1 METKH
6 VYVKTRAEFGK
17 QCIFDMYGPKME
29 AEILPKAS
37 DMNNYIMRSHCHA
50 NVQYSKQ
57 LAMHEV
63 QTVSKTT
70 KNSGMFHFE
79 GGWPR
84 DINPRDEEST
94 TRFRRRVEKDDN
106 WAPKL
111 QDLFQVM
118 EHTVLQNGTV
128 NIHENYFDDIIPTSS
143 VQSFGFRTVN
153 VYTDPDTPKRP
164 VTNISWS
171 PDCASKIVV
180 SYSFLDFGRLP
191 DYSKKLYIWQ
201 VDNPNKPYM
210 GLEPR
215 TPCVC
220 CEFNPRDPSV
230 LVSGLMTGQV
240 CNWDIRT
247 GNRPVQSSHLQFSHR
262 ESANAV
268 KWVPTK
274 SNSEFFSS
282 STDGCA
288 MWWDTRWLREPT
300 EILMFDL
307 EYPNDPDMD
316 RSIGVSCVNF
326 GPMVGTNF
334 MFGLENGQVLTGSRK
349 MRTNSEKLAVR
360 FETHFG
366 SVRSVDRNIFNPSIF
381 LTVGDWR
388 ARIWAEDTREGS
400 LVSTPYRSSISGP
413 TSISNLQVLKI
424 VDPFTSLS
432 PRVIYLFV
440 NSFLMEYPT
449 SGCWNQVRHSVFY
462 VTTALGR
469 LLVWDILQTLRQ
481 PVFTLQLCEEKLTSL
496 APCEEG
502 AAVAIGT
509 YGGKQKRNPNA
520 IQANFFSYPDNLEWA
535 GKKYVPFRQYLERSS
550 KLTKAVDLRL
560 REIKLTHKI
569 TGKDES
575 EEPSKEKARVTR
587 RDPSKIKMKGQDSK
601 LKDRDRMPKEKKRV
615 REDDPEILDAEAKYF
630 EAVQKELE
638 KYARDDPV
646 VIPMASP
653 APRKSDKKRR
663 QSQAASVYEGEKAE
677 KVAKKSAAKEEM
689 RSRKSVRRISETKK
703 QLSLQE
709 IATQRSKQ
717 SMRDLRDTVAVS
729 SKKPKTR
736 KKRRKK
742 KRKEIR
748 FVLPVPCKG
757 EICRPKVCCWR
768 SGGRE
773 RWRERS
779 SIVRRSSMKD
789 GSTASIKSATSDW
802 KFDKKARRLLEEMRK
817 PPTELTEDAARAKAE
832 IKIAATMPRGT
843 KKRRHVVRW
852 STDIR
857 KLRPLK
863 ARGKIGPIYEGP
875 GKFEGKEEE
884 EEDSRTQIAS
894 LMKRPG
900 RRRIALDPCSPPQAK
915 GVVELY
921 TAILGVSPPEEIE
934 ERIVGRHY
942 LEAYQRIRKRI
953 FPRIS
958 EYGYIE

>member
-1 METKH
+1 MGTHE
-6 VYVKTRAEFGK
+6 EQLG
-17 QCIFDMYGPKME
+17 IF
-29 AEILPKAS
+29 L
-37 DMNNYIMRSHCHA
+37 
-50 NVQYSKQ
+50 
-57 LAMHEV
+57 
-63 QTVSKTT
+63 
-70 KNSGMFHFE
+70 
-79 GGWPR
+79 
-84 DINPRDEEST
+84 
-94 TRFRRRVEKDDN
+94 
-106 WAPKL
+106 
-111 QDLFQVM
+111 
-118 EHTVLQNGTV
+118 
-128 NIHENYFDDIIPTSS
+128 
-143 VQSFGFRTVN
+143 
-153 VYTDPDTPKRP
+153 
-164 VTNISWS
+164 
-171 PDCASKIVV
+171 
-180 SYSFLDFGRLP
+180 
-191 DYSKKLYIWQ
+191 
-201 VDNPNKPYM
+201 
-210 GLEPR
+210 
-215 TPCVC
+215 
-220 CEFNPRDPSV
+220 
-230 LVSGLMTGQV
+230 
-240 CNWDIRT
+240 
-247 GNRPVQSSHLQFSHR
+247 
-262 ESANAV
+262 
-268 KWVPTK
+268 
-274 SNSEFFSS
+274 S

-400 LVSTPYRSSISGP
+400 LVSTP
-413 TSISNLQVLKI
+413 
-424 VDPFTSLS
+424 
-432 PRVIYLFV
+432 
-440 NSFLMEYPT
+440 FLMEYPT

-509 YGGKQKRNPNA
+509 YGGKVYLVEPTDSFQSFDRKDRS
-520 IQANFFSYPDNLEWA
+520 FLSE
-535 GKKYVPFRQYLERSS
+535 YLERSS